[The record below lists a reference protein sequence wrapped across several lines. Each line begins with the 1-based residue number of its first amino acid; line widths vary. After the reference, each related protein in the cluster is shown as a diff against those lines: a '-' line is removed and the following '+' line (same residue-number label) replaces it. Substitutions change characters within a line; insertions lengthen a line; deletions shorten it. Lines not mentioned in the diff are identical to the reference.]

1 MTGTY
6 TIRRLPEHYLI
17 DEHLKTTRKG
27 KSISL
32 FEIGENTFKDI
43 PYALNLRPRAVRF
56 AIRKKHLVPQ
66 YVVLYNDSKS
76 YQCLFLFNFQS
87 TIDQDGQVLEICR
100 CLGSGR
106 TKRHWKAI
114 LKFINDNNETIQKLT
129 EMETF
134 MFNLSYK

>member
-6 TIRRLPEHYLI
+6 TIRRLPKNYLI

-27 KSISL
+27 KCISL
-32 FEIGENTFKDI
+32 FEIGANTFKDI
-43 PYALNLRPRAVRF
+43 PYGLKLRPRAVRF
-56 AIRKKHLVPQ
+56 AIRKNHFVPQ

-76 YQCLFLFNFQS
+76 YQCLFLFNFKS
-87 TIDQDGQVLEICR
+87 TIYQDGQVLEICR
-100 CLGSGR
+100 CLGNRR

-114 LKFINDNNETIQKLT
+114 LKFINDNNETIRKLT